1 MDKLGMSLDDM
12 IKAKGK
18 PQNIAKPKA
27 ASGRGAIKTI
37 GKAGRGRGAGRGAA
51 VPLVKPSP
59 GGGRGVAAATL
70 SSMAKATT
78 LVSKSRA
85 AVVAPVAGLT
95 TGTKLRVGNLDL
107 NVTQEDVQ
115 ELFEA
120 SVHRRH
126 RLPGVRAMLGE
137 RHPSCGEG
145 AAPVSFLSFLPLPAE
160 LTRLHSSPVCRR
172 LASASQWNCRPRQTA
187 GQRAWPMWSTRGR
200 RMR

>member
-18 PQNIAKPKA
+18 PEKVPKTKA
-27 ASGRGAIKTI
+27 ASGRGATKTI

-51 VPLVKPSP
+51 SPLVKPTP

-70 SSMAKATT
+70 SSMAKATN

-85 AVVAPVAGLT
+85 AAAAPVTGLT

-126 RLPGVRAMLGE
+126 RLPGMHALLGE
-137 RHPSCGEG
+137 RHPVLRQRLCSRVC
-145 AAPVSFLSFLPLPAE
+145 LSSLVNPAE
-160 LTRLHSSPVCRR
+160 LTRSRPMCRR
-172 LASASQWNCRPRQTA
+172 LASVSQWNCRPRRTA
-187 GQRAWPMWSTRGR
+187 SPRVWPTSSTRGKP
-200 RMR
+200 MR